1 MIRKHDGFTMVE
13 LMITMVIFV
22 VAIAAASN
30 IFTGLLTQFKQQSSI
45 AETNIQGI
53 VGLEMMRS
61 DIEQAGFG
69 LPWDMNGLSYNEAS
83 AVKYDSSKAITAD
96 TYNDLGNPPRAVVVG
111 SGPLMNGS
119 EVLVIKATN
128 VATNAAAYRW
138 TYMVNAGGV
147 TNAPM
152 AWGPSDDNL
161 ADGDCVL
168 VMTGT
173 SRKLAKDLTSPSF
186 YAEFHTLTSAWPTGL
201 LPANNT
207 FNLIYGIKD
216 DCAAQAPRT
225 PFNRADYYIKQPST
239 GMPSRC
245 APGTGV
251 LYKGTLNHADGGL
264 SELPLMDCVAD
275 MQIVLGLDT
284 HNNGVDTYQYGS
296 WPAVGSTAAQTVR
309 DQLKEVRVY
318 LVVQEG
324 RKDPSYIYKNPTDG
338 TQTIT
343 VTDPNY
349 GTLNTLTL
357 ATMGADDIHYRWRIY
372 TMVIKPYNLR

>member
-1 MIRKHDGFTMVE
+1 MIRKRGGFTMVE

-45 AETNIQGI
+45 AETNTQGI
-53 VGLEMMRS
+53 TGLEMMRF

-69 LPWDMNGLSYNEAS
+69 LPWDMNGLTYNEAS

-96 TYNDLGNPPRAVVVG
+96 TYNDASNPPRAVVVG
-111 SGPLMNGS
+111 DDVLMNQS
-119 EVLVIKATN
+119 DVLVIKATT

-138 TYMVNAGGV
+138 TYMVNVAG
-147 TNAPM
+147 TANNPM

-161 ADGDCVL
+161 ANGDCVL

-173 SRKLAKDLTSPSF
+173 TRKLAKDLASPSF
-186 YAEFHTLTSAWPTGL
+186 YAAFQSLASAWPTGL

-216 DCAAQAPRT
+216 DCATQAPRM
-225 PFNRADYYIKQPST
+225 PFNRADYYIKQPAT

-251 LYKGTLNHADGGL
+251 LYKGTLNYADGGHT
-264 SELPLMDCVAD
+264 ELPLMDCVAD
-275 MQIVLGLDT
+275 MQVVLAADT
-284 HNNGVDTYQYGS
+284 DKNGIIDTDYTNAA
-296 WPAVGSTAAQTVR
+296 PVPTAQNLR
-309 DQLKEVRVY
+309 DNLKEVRVY

-324 RKDPSYIYKNPTDG
+324 RKDPSYTYKNPIDG

-343 VTDPNY
+343 VSDPTF
-349 GTLNTLTL
+349 GSLNTLTL
-357 ATMGADDIHYRWRIY
+357 SAMGADDIHYRWRIY
-372 TMVIKPYNLR
+372 TMVIQPYNLR